1 MDKNRSSP
9 ALEEIPPASVQQSRL
24 AWQKLG
30 WRIRS
35 ITPTAL
41 VRGLLVLGALA
52 IVTWLMIQSWAN
64 LLPFQIGVIL
74 AYIALPL
81 VNRLDR
87 ILPRGLVVLVVIL
100 GEILLVA
107 GFIFG
112 MIPALV
118 KEIRQLITALP
129 DIDQI
134 RALLQQLI
142 TAFRSLPPGVQDF
155 FREGVSNSLENI
167 QGNLVRSTLQLLT
180 SVGLATLKIIGTVS
194 FLLGML
200 VIPTWVFA
208 VLYDQQRG
216 AKLINNL
223 LPRETRA
230 DFWAIITIVNRILS
244 TYLQGKLLVGVIVGL
259 LTYLGF
265 AILNRLGITQIENGL
280 LLAIFA
286 GVTRLIPNFGFLLG
300 LLPGLLVGALI
311 SREMVLVILA
321 LYISID
327 RLVAWLVEPHIEKR
341 SADLHPAV
349 TALLLVIASQF
360 GLIWVFLAAPLA
372 AIGRDLFKYFYG
384 RFSTPPRPA
393 GVLPDGEKIKLI
405 YEPAPPPQRRLRKTI
420 RTVNSSNINKEG

>member
-1 MDKNRSSP
+1 MDKKPTSP
-9 ALEEIPPASVQQSRL
+9 SFEENTPASVQQSRL

-35 ITPTAL
+35 ITPTSLA
-41 VRGLLVLGALA
+41 RGLLVLGMLTFL
-52 IVTWLMIQSWAN
+52 TWLLIKSWAN

-87 ILPRGLVVLVVIL
+87 IFPRGFVILLVIL
-100 GEILLVA
+100 GEIILVVA
-107 GFIFG
+107 FIFV
-112 MIPALV
+112 MIPALA
-118 KEIRQLITALP
+118 EQIRQLLTILP
-129 DIDQI
+129 DLEQI
-134 RALLQQLI
+134 RAALQRLVI
-142 TAFRSLPPGVQDF
+142 SFRSLPTGVQVF
-155 FREGVSNSLENI
+155 FREGLSNSLDNI
-167 QGNLVRSTLQLLT
+167 QGNFVRSMLQLLT
-180 SVGLATLKIIGTVS
+180 TIGRATLQVIGTIS

-216 AKLINNL
+216 ARLLNSV
-223 LPRETRA
+223 LPRETRP
-230 DFWAIITIVNRILS
+230 DFWAVITIINRTLS
-244 TYLQGKLLVGVIVGL
+244 TYLQGKLLVGFIVGL

-265 AILNRLGITQIENGL
+265 AILNRLGITQIGNGL

-286 GVTRLIPNFGFLLG
+286 GVMRLIPNFGFLLG
-300 LLPGLLVGALI
+300 LLPGILVGALS
-311 SREMVLVILA
+311 SRETFAVIVIL
-321 LYISID
+321 YITID
-327 RLVAWLVEPHIEKR
+327 RLVAWFVEPHIEER

-384 RFSTPPRPA
+384 RLSSPPRPA
-393 GVLPDGEKIKLI
+393 GVLPDGEKVKLT
-405 YEPAPPPQRRLRKTI
+405 YEPAPSFQRRSRKQPQP
-420 RTVNSSNINKEG
+420 